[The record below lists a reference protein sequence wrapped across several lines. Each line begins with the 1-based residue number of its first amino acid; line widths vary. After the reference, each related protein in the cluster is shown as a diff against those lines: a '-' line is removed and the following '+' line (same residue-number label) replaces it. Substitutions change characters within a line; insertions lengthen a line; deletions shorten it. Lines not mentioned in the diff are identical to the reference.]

1 MYNEE
6 NFLQLSGIQ
15 HFSFCR
21 RQWALAYIEM
31 QWQENV
37 RTVEGKIL
45 HENAHDAGLKEKRGD
60 LIIVRAMPI
69 HSRELGVS
77 GECDVVEFHKAQEG
91 ISLSG
96 KEGLYKVVPI
106 EYKRG
111 KPKTDDSD
119 ILQVAA
125 QALCLEEMLCCT
137 IPYGYIYY
145 GETRHRTKIE
155 FTEEIRVKVRN
166 TFAEMHKYYEQR
178 YTPKVKTSKKCNACS
193 LKDICLPVFNGKNQ
207 FPDILIGCYRKRKT
221 YEEAFKHVI
230 CNIGKQISFFRW
242 RKCCGIGRT
251 TRNRKNPI
259 T

>member
-1 MYNEE
+1 MQRTGGILNLYNEE

-106 EYKRG
+106 EYKFGYFTSSSSGIMFRRNVMLYDTIRIYLLWRNEASYENRIYRG
-111 KPKTDDSD
+111 DTGKSQK
-119 ILQVAA
+119 
-125 QALCLEEMLCCT
+125 
-137 IPYGYIYY
+137 YIC
-145 GETRHRTKIE
+145 
-155 FTEEIRVKVRN
+155 RN
-166 TFAEMHKYYEQR
+166 A
-178 YTPKVKTSKKCNACS
+178 
-193 LKDICLPVFNGKNQ
+193 
-207 FPDILIGCYRKRKT
+207 
-221 YEEAFKHVI
+221 
-230 CNIGKQISFFRW
+230 
-242 RKCCGIGRT
+242 
-251 TRNRKNPI
+251 
-259 T
+259 